1 MGCQIR
7 QIARSTG
14 CAVVGVDTTQS
25 YVDTAMALTHAAGL
39 TGQVIFI
46 WADVTDVERD
56 DFDAAYTM
64 HVQMNVADKKAFF
77 NEIANRL
84 RPGASLATF
93 EVCQSGQDNPVIPLP
108 WSLDGA
114 DNFLTTPADLL
125 ATIQGSGFETV
136 EWVDETAWVLKWFQQ
151 LAASLTGAGAAP
163 MLPALL
169 ISTAPRA

>member
-1 MGCQIR
+1 M
-7 QIARSTG
+7 
-14 CAVVGVDTTQS
+14 
-25 YVDTAMALTHAAGL
+25 
-39 TGQVIFI
+39 
-46 WADVTDVERD
+46 
-56 DFDAAYTM
+56 
-64 HVQMNVADKKAFF
+64 
-77 NEIANRL
+77 
-84 RPGASLATF
+84 
-93 EVCQSGQDNPVIPLP
+93 IPLP

>member
-56 DFDAAYTM
+56 DFDAAYD
-64 HVQMNVADKKAFF
+64 AC
-77 NEIANRL
+77 
-84 RPGASLATF
+84 P
-93 EVCQSGQDNPVIPLP
+93 
-108 WSLDGA
+108 
-114 DNFLTTPADLL
+114 
-125 ATIQGSGFETV
+125 
-136 EWVDETAWVLKWFQQ
+136 DE
-151 LAASLTGAGAAP
+151 
-163 MLPALL
+163 
-169 ISTAPRA
+169 RR